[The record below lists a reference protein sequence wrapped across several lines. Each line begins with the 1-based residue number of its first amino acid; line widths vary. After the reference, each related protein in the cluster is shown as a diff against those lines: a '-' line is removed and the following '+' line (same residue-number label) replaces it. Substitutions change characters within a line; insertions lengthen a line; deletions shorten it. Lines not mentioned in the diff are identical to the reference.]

1 MLRKPI
7 LVTFCLLLLGPAW
20 SALAGLDPT
29 LAVYWPLDEGAGTV
43 ATDMS
48 GHAVNGTISAG
59 PTWVAPGKIGVGALR
74 FTGTGDVRGPHVAMD
89 QRSFTI
95 AFWVNPT
102 LPASGS
108 QIVFSEQVSGA
119 NSVSMHLRLGGPAS
133 TDSPTNG
140 IRFGFYNDD
149 LNTNNNVIQSGNWY
163 HLAFWYDWASKNRK
177 VYINGVESPA
187 TSGGTSTTGFLA
199 TSGVICLGSWTGGSN
214 FTGMVDDFQIY
225 QKALSDA
232 EIKGIMSGLVN
243 KSLAQNVSPADG
255 ATDVPRDAT
264 LSWTPGQYPASH
276 DVYLGTTFA
285 DVNNASRTSA
295 NGLLASKGQA
305 DTTFDPAGVFAY
317 GQSYYWRID
326 EVNKSA
332 DNTIYK
338 GGVWSFTAE
347 PYGYPITKITATAS
361 STQSGMGGPEKTI
374 DGSGLDKN
382 GLHGVDLPTIWTSAG
397 VKPNWIQYEFDKVYK
412 LHQLL
417 VWNSNQIIEAF
428 MGFGAKDVTIEY
440 STDGTAW
447 TALAGVPEFA
457 KAPGIAGYAA
467 NTTVNFGGVEAKFV
481 RLTINTNWGG
491 MAPQTGLSEVR
502 FTYVPVQARAPQ
514 PAAAATGVSVDTDL
528 NWRPGR
534 EAGSHSVSFGTDPN
548 AFGAPKTETGHSFD
562 AGSLNFGTKYYW
574 KVDEVNTV
582 TYPGDVWSFTTQEY
596 APVDDFESYTDD
608 EGSRI
613 YESWVDGWTNG
624 TGSVIGYLQAPF
636 AETTIVHGGKQAM
649 PFEYNNVKTPFYS
662 EAERTLDTTQNW
674 TTNGADTLALYFR
687 GYPVGFADQG
697 NNAFTVSGG
706 GTDIWNN
713 GDQFRFV
720 YKQLSGNGSLTMRVD
735 SIANTNVWAKAGP
748 MIRET
753 LDDTSK
759 NACIAVT
766 PGSGVSFQWRNALA
780 GASANSQ
787 TTGLVAPYWVRLTRT
802 GNVFKAERSADGKT
816 WTQQGVDQTI
826 QMAANVYIG
835 VAVTSHTLTATT
847 TAEISNISATGT
859 VTGQWQA
866 LAIGAAQRANSPAPL
881 YLVVEDKAGKKATV
895 VNANPAATTVAAW
908 TEWRIPLSDLAG
920 INLAAV
926 KKITLGVGDRTSPKA
941 GAAGMLYIDDIGFGH
956 PIK

>member
-7 LVTFCLLLLGPAW
+7 LATFCLLLLGPAW

-48 GHAVNGTISAG
+48 GHGVNGTISAG
-59 PTWVAPGKIGVGALR
+59 PTWAAPGKIGAGALR

-119 NSVSMHLRLGGPAS
+119 NSVSMHLRIGGPAS

-149 LNTNNNVIQSGNWY
+149 LNTNNNVLQTGTWY

-225 QKALSDA
+225 QKALSVP
-232 EIKGIMSGLVN
+232 EIQNIMKGLSD
-243 KSLAQNVSPADG
+243 KSLAVEVSPVDG

-264 LSWTPGQYPASH
+264 LNWTPGQYPASH
-276 DVYLGTTFA
+276 DVYFGTAFA

-295 NGLLASKGQA
+295 AGILASKGQA
-305 DTTFDPAGVFAY
+305 DTTFDPAGLFAY

-326 EVNKSA
+326 EVNKSP
-332 DNTIYK
+332 DSTIYK

-361 STQSGMGGPEKTI
+361 STQGGMGGPEKTI
-374 DGSGLDKN
+374 DGSGLDK
-382 GLHGVDLPTIWTSAG
+382 GDLHGIDLPTIWTSAG
-397 VKPNWIQYEFDKVYK
+397 AKPNWIQYQFDKVYK

-440 STDGTAW
+440 SADGTTW
-447 TALAGVPEFA
+447 TALANVPEFA

-467 NTTVNFGGVEAKFV
+467 NTTVNFGGIEAKYV
-481 RLTINTNWGG
+481 KLTINTNWGG

-502 FTYVPVQARAPQ
+502 FSYVPVQARAPQ
-514 PAAAATGVSVDTDL
+514 PATAATGVSVDTDL

-534 EAGSHSVSFGTDPN
+534 EAGSHSVSLRHRPECLRDRAAKTVTD
-548 AFGAPKTETGHSFD
+548 HSFD

-582 TYPGDVWSFTTQEY
+582 TYPGEVWSFTTQEY
-596 APVDDFESYTDD
+596 A
-608 EGSRI
+608 
-613 YESWVDGWTNG
+613 
-624 TGSVIGYLQAPF
+624 
-636 AETTIVHGGKQAM
+636 
-649 PFEYNNVKTPFYS
+649 
-662 EAERTLDTTQNW
+662 
-674 TTNGADTLALYFR
+674 
-687 GYPVGFADQG
+687 
-697 NNAFTVSGG
+697 
-706 GTDIWNN
+706 
-713 GDQFRFV
+713 
-720 YKQLSGNGSLTMRVD
+720 
-735 SIANTNVWAKAGP
+735 
-748 MIRET
+748 
-753 LDDTSK
+753 
-759 NACIAVT
+759 AC
-766 PGSGVSFQWRNALA
+766 G
-780 GASANSQ
+780 
-787 TTGLVAPYWVRLTRT
+787 
-802 GNVFKAERSADGKT
+802 
-816 WTQQGVDQTI
+816 
-826 QMAANVYIG
+826 
-835 VAVTSHTLTATT
+835 
-847 TAEISNISATGT
+847 
-859 VTGQWQA
+859 
-866 LAIGAAQRANSPAPL
+866 
-881 YLVVEDKAGKKATV
+881 
-895 VNANPAATTVAAW
+895 
-908 TEWRIPLSDLAG
+908 
-920 INLAAV
+920 
-926 KKITLGVGDRTSPKA
+926 
-941 GAAGMLYIDDIGFGH
+941 
-956 PIK
+956 

>member
-1 MLRKPI
+1 M
-7 LVTFCLLLLGPAW
+7 
-20 SALAGLDPT
+20 
-29 LAVYWPLDEGAGTV
+29 DEGTGTIV
-43 ATDMS
+43 NDLS
-48 GHAVNGTISAG
+48 GHGVNGTIAG
-59 PTWVAPGKIGVGALR
+59 GPAWTAPGKIGTGALR
-74 FTGTGDVRGPHVAMD
+74 FTGAGDVRGPHVAID
-89 QRSFTI
+89 SRSFTI
-95 AFWVNPT
+95 AMWVNPT

-108 QIVFSEQVSGA
+108 QIVFSTLSSNA
-119 NSVSMHLRLGGPAS
+119 TSTSLHLRLGGPAS
-133 TDSPTNG
+133 TDSPVSG
-140 IRFGFYNDD
+140 IRFGFYSDD
-149 LNTNNNVIQSGNWY
+149 LDSPANVLQSNTWY
-163 HLAFWYDWASKNRK
+163 HLTFWYDWASKNRRI
-177 VYINGVESPA
+177 YINGVQVA
-187 TSGGTSTTGFLA
+187 QNTSTIGFLA
-199 TSGVICLGSWTGGSN
+199 TTGVICLGSWTGGSN
-214 FTGMVDDFQIY
+214 FTGIVDDFQLY

-232 EIKGIMSGLVN
+232 EIKSIMAGLSN
-243 KSLAQNVSPADG
+243 KSLAQAVSPAEG

-264 LSWTPGQYPASH
+264 LNWTAGQYPATH
-276 DVYLGTTFA
+276 DVYFGTAFA
-285 DVNNASRTSA
+285 DVNNATRADTT
-295 NGLLASKGQA
+295 GLLASKGQA
-305 DTTFDPAGVFAY
+305 DTTFDPAGVFTY

-332 DNTIYK
+332 DGTVYK

-361 STQSGMGGPEKTI
+361 STQGGMGGPEKTI
-374 DGSGLDKN
+374 DGSGLDKAD
-382 GLHGVDLPTIWTSAG
+382 LHGVDLPTIWTSAG
-397 VKPNWIQYEFDKVYK
+397 VKPNWIQYQFDKAYK

-440 STDGTAW
+440 STDGTTW
-447 TALAGVPEFA
+447 TALANVPEFA

-481 RLTINTNWGG
+481 KLTINTNWGG

-534 EAGSHSVSFGTDPN
+534 EAGSHAVSFGTDPN
-548 AFGAPKTETGHSFD
+548 AFGAAQTVAEHSFD

-582 TYPGDVWSFTTQEY
+582 TYPGDVWTFTTQEY

-624 TGSVIGYLQAPF
+624 TGSVIGYLQSPF
-636 AETTIVHGGKQAM
+636 AEQTVIHGGKQSM

-662 EAERTLDTTQNW
+662 ETERTFDTTQNW

-687 GYPVGFADQG
+687 GYPAGFVDKG
-697 NNAFTVSGG
+697 NNAFTMSGG

-713 GDQFRFV
+713 GDQFRFA
-720 YKQLSGNGSLTMRVD
+720 YKQLSGNGSITMRVD
-735 SIANTNVWAKAGP
+735 SIGNTNVWAKAGP

-759 NACIAVT
+759 NAYIAVT

-787 TTGLVAPYWVRLTRT
+787 TTGLVAPYWVRITRT

-816 WTQQGVDQTI
+816 WTQQGVDTTV

-835 VAVTSHTLTATT
+835 MAVTSHDAALTT
-847 TAEISNISATGT
+847 TAEISNVSATGT
-859 VTGQWQA
+859 VTGQWKA
-866 LAIGAAQRANSPAPL
+866 IAIGATQRANGPAPL

-895 VNANPAATTVAAW
+895 VNADPAATGVAAW
-908 TEWRIPLSDLAG
+908 TEWRIPLTNLAG
-920 INLAAV
+920 VNLAAV
-926 KKITLGVGDRTSPKA
+926 QKITLGVGDRANPAA
-941 GAAGMLYIDDIGFGH
+941 GGGGMLYIDDIGFGH
-956 PIK
+956 PVK